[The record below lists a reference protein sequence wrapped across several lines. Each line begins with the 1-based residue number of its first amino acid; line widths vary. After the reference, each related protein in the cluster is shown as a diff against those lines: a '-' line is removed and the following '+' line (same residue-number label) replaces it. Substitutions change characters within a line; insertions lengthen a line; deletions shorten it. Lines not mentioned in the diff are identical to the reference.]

1 MSHPAPNHQDASFR
15 PGLTLGPGH
24 GCLSSEG
31 RWVLARPGPLGC
43 VRTEVP
49 RGASPLPMEMAAMV
63 DRALDASPVLPHWV
77 VVGADG
83 DPLLTGGGWGEA
95 MLAAAVQVVE
105 RGVGLWVATR
115 GAPRDG
121 AWATLLQHAATAG
134 GARLELGL
142 FSLDPT
148 LASLYEP
155 GAPDPKDR
163 LDAARRLGL
172 EGVALSARVS
182 PLLPWIC
189 DTPEVLEEVAMHLA
203 KIGITE
209 LHTSYLHLDATG
221 QRRLGRLP
229 PAHRALL
236 RGLLRESPHREGEAW
251 LLPAGLR
258 AEGYRRFHRAAAR
271 HGVTIRIC
279 RTANPDIQGAS
290 GCFASDLDRRDEGI
304 VRPTRRLAT
313 PRARASTRA
322 PSARRGED
330 PKGAGEREHGAS
342 EPGTQLRLL

>member
-1 MSHPAPNHQDASFR
+1 MSHPARHDHEDAYR
-15 PGLTLGPGH
+15 PGLILAPGH

-31 RWVLARPGPLGC
+31 RWVLSRPGPISC
-43 VRTEVP
+43 VRSDAP
-49 RGASPLPMEMAAMV
+49 RGAAPLPMEMAAMV
-63 DRALDASPVLPHWV
+63 DAALDAAPLPPRWV

-95 MLAAAVQVVE
+95 MLAAAVHVVE

-115 GAPRDG
+115 GAPSQG
-121 AWATLLQHAATAG
+121 AWATLLEHAAGAG

-142 FSLDPT
+142 FSLDPS

-155 GAPDPKDR
+155 GAPSPADR
-163 LDAARRLGL
+163 LAAARRLA
-172 EGVALSARVS
+172 GVGVTLSARVS

-189 DTPEVLEEVAMHLA
+189 DTPEVLEEVTAHLA
-203 KIGITE
+203 KIGIDQV
-209 LHTSYLHLDATG
+209 HTSYLHLDAGG
-221 QRRLGRLP
+221 QGRLGRLP

-271 HGVTIRIC
+271 HGVTVRVC
-279 RTANPDIQGAS
+279 RSANPDLEGATR
-290 GCFASDLDRRDEGI
+290 CFATE
-304 VRPTRRLAT
+304 PEQ
-313 PRARASTRA
+313 RASAA
-322 PSARRGED
+322 PSSLRPSRPAPRPASSPVVRERRALRPDED
-330 PKGAGEREHGAS
+330 AEDAA
-342 EPGTQLRLL
+342 PGTQLKLL